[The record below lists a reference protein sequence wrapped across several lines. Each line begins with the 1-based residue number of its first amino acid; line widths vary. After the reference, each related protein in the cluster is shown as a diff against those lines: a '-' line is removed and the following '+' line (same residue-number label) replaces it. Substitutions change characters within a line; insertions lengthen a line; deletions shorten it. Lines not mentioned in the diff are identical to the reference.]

1 MFNYSEESE
10 AVEEQQ
16 EDELEWDDSEEI
28 DES

>member
-10 AVEEQQ
+10 EVEEQQ

-28 DES
+28 DEN